1 PDDGHDHDDGGD
13 HGDEYTIDSLG
24 RLAILAGDINEANF
38 FDLDDNELLDTFTL
52 TNDSN
57 TLSSSPDFRYA
68 VIASRAQDYLGFID
82 SGLWREDHGAHLH
95 DYDQSPEFSR
105 S

>member
-1 PDDGHDHDDGGD
+1 
-13 HGDEYTIDSLG
+13 SLG
-24 RLAILAGDINEANF
+24 RLAVLAGDSNEASF
-38 FDLDDNELLDTFTL
+38 YDLDDNALLETFTL

-82 SGLWREDHGAHLH
+82 GGLWREDHGEHLH
-95 DYDQSPEFSR
+95 DYEQSPAA
-105 S
+105 